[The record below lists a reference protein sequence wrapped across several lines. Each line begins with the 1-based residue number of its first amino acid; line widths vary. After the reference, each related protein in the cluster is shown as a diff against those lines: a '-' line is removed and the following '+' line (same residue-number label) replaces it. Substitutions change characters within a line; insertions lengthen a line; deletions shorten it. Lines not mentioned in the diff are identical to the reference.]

1 VPRQISIQQAT
12 LYRARDLAGG
22 VTHLSR
28 ALLVGMNELDDMLHD
43 RMQIPNWLFL
53 RAVDYVNENE
63 THPDAP
69 LGTPPGYAKGQ
80 GLPK

>member
-22 VTHLSR
+22 VSYLSR
-28 ALLVGMNELDDMLHD
+28 ALLIGANELDEMLHG
-43 RMQIPNWLFL
+43 RMQIPSWIFL

-69 LGTPPGYAKGQ
+69 LGAPPGHRNSQ
-80 GLPK
+80 GRQD